1 MEIRRIGVVGAG
13 TMGSGIA
20 QVAAQSGFDVVL
32 VDVSA
37 AALAKGLGTIAKS
50 LERLVGKGKLTGDEQ
65 ERILAAM
72 ERAKKARDGDL
83 DELKARLADM
93 EKAASLIGQ
102 AMLRP

>member
-1 MEIRRIGVVGAG
+1 MEIRRIGIVGAG

-50 LERLVGKGKLTGDEQ
+50 LERLVGKGKLTGDESVATLA
-65 ERILAAM
+65 RLVSGGDLAALSGSPPSP
-72 ERAKKARDGDL
+72 RARTG
-83 DELKARLADM
+83 
-93 EKAASLIGQ
+93 
-102 AMLRP
+102 